1 MSKRNQEA
9 VRAKLAF
16 GNDEILSVTHNVMFI
31 CILYDVQVS
40 NLKCFIILID
50 IWLKQLCLAGIMLLN
65 SDAILHIVV
74 GRNGELNDSHVHLLN
89 ILKRYLIR
97 IQIYNRN

>member
-1 MSKRNQEA
+1 
-9 VRAKLAF
+9 
-16 GNDEILSVTHNVMFI
+16 
-31 CILYDVQVS
+31 
-40 NLKCFIILID
+40 
-50 IWLKQLCLAGIMLLN
+50 MLLN